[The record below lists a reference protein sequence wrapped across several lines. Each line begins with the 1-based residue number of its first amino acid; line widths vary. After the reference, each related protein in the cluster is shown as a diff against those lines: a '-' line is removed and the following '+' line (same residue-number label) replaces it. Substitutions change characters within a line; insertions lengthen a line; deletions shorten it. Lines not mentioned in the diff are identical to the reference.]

1 MMTRRQWIEVIHRRW
16 PTMRLSSIKAMVRQS
31 MDEENPIERD
41 ARIRRDEGEWAVR
54 MEVS

>member
-1 MMTRRQWIEVIHRRW
+1 MMTRRQWIEAIHRRW
-16 PTMRLSSIKAMVRQS
+16 PTMKLANIKAMVRQS

-41 ARIRRDEGEWAVR
+41 ARIRRDEGEWAVK